1 MPTNPS
7 TFALHLNDVKK
18 RETSVLLS
26 KHRDYGPKN
35 IANAPGGPMMGL
47 AVRLHDKLA
56 RLIHLLE
63 QVDEPAHESLID
75 TMLDIANYGTIG
87 QMVLEGVWPGTE
99 QSPPSR
105 EMVKQMSLD
114 ARSIYEQEMAL
125 RHPSVVLTENTRPGF
140 PGFEDGD
147 DL

>member
-1 MPTNPS
+1 MPNNPS

-47 AVRLHDKLA
+47 AVRLHDKMA
-56 RLIHLLE
+56 RLVHLLE
-63 QVDEPAHESLID
+63 QDAEPEHESLMD

-87 QMVLEGVWPGTE
+87 QMVLEGVWPGTS
-99 QSPPSR
+99 QNPPTS
-105 EMVKQMSLD
+105 ETVNPPSLD
-114 ARSIYEQEMAL
+114 ARTIYEQEVA
-125 RHPSVVLTENTRPGF
+125 HIASVVASQNTRPSF
-140 PGFEDGD
+140 PGFNDGGD
-147 DL
+147 A